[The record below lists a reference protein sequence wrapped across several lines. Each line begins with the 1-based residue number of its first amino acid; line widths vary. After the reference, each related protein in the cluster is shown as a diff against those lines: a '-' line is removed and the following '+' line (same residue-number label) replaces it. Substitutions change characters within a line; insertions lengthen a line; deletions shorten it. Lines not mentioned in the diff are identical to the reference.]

1 MNPSFSPSGRTPL
14 FRAVA
19 RALAK
24 ARFLAAHPELGGLRN
39 ELSEIGAGSRRGDA
53 VARRDF
59 LRTAAKLGIALPV
72 AGSAIGRS
80 VAHAAPRAASR
91 SADPVAIIGA
101 GAAGL
106 TAAYRL
112 MKAGVPCEIFE
123 ASARVGGRIF
133 TLPNFTKEGQFCELG
148 AELVDTNHEDLIALA
163 AELTEAGHEVKIQEL
178 KDGDAGVELYHFEGK
193 IFTEKDLL
201 PKFEGLAKAIAE
213 DQAKL
218 YEGEDEDYT
227 DHARALDKMSI
238 AQYLESKKDTTEKWV
253 LDMLNIAYT
262 GEYGLDTDRQT
273 ALNLLTYIDPD
284 TSAGFKIFGE
294 SDESKRVQ
302 GGNST
307 LMNALAAALEGKV
320 KIHSNHWLTKIE
332 DTGSAFNLT
341 FGEGAKAKTVTFA
354 RVLVAIPFTILRQVE
369 GLDKLALSPEKLAAI
384 KTLGYGTNVKVMYG
398 FTEKT
403 WRTPGTGRPECNG
416 SMYTSNS
423 SQCFW
428 ETSRK
433 QPGKGGILTNYRG
446 GTPGTFE
453 VNDALRET
461 TLAHLDQI
469 VPGSK
474 AKHDKELWRSW
485 VWPTYRF
492 SQGAYSCPLVGQLT
506 TVWEATGTPELDGR
520 LLFAGEHT
528 SADFGGFM
536 NGAIQTGNVAASLI
550 TTGG

>member
-1 MNPSFSPSGRTPL
+1 MNQPRFTAPSGRTPL

-19 RALAK
+19 RAFAK
-24 ARFLAAHPELGGLRN
+24 ARFLASREDLGSLRN
-39 ELSEIGAGSRRGDA
+39 ELSDIGDGYRRGDA

-59 LRTAAKLGIALPV
+59 LKTAAKLGIALPV
-72 AGSAIGRS
+72 AGATLGRGL
-80 VAHAAPRAASR
+80 AHAAPRAMSR
-91 SADPVAIIGA
+91 SADPIAILGA

-112 MKAGVPCEIFE
+112 MQAGIPCEIFE
-123 ASARVGGRIF
+123 GSARAGGRIF
-133 TLPNFTKEGQFCELG
+133 TLKNFTKEGQFCELG
-148 AELVDTNHEDLIALA
+148 AELVDTNHEDLIAIA
-163 AELTEAGHEVKIQEL
+163 GELGIEIQEL
-178 KDGDAGVELYHFEGK
+178 KDGDAGVELYHFDGK

-218 YEGEDEDYT
+218 YEGEEEDYT

-238 AQYLESKKDTTEKWV
+238 AQYLESKKDTTEKWI
-253 LDMLNIAYT
+253 LDMLNVAYT
-262 GEYGLDTDRQT
+262 GEYGLDTDKQT

-284 TSAGFKIFGE
+284 TSAGFKIFGD
-294 SDESKRVQ
+294 SDESKRVK
-302 GGNST
+302 GGNSA
-307 LMNALAAALEGKV
+307 LMDAIAKAIEGKV
-320 KIHSNHWLTKIE
+320 KIHYSHWLSKIE
-332 DTGSAFNLT
+332 DTGSTFNFT
-341 FGEGAKAKTVTFA
+341 FGEAAKAKTVSFA
-354 RVLVAIPFTILRQVE
+354 RAIVTLPFTILRNVE
-369 GLDKLALSPEKLAAI
+369 GIAKLALSPEKLASI
-384 KTLGYGTNVKVMYG
+384 QQLGYGTNVKVMYG

-403 WRTPGTGRPECNG
+403 WRTPGTDRPECNG

-423 SQCFW
+423 SQQFW

-433 QPGKGGILTNYRG
+433 QDGKGGILTNYRG
-446 GTPGTFE
+446 GTPGTFAVDE
-453 VNDALRET
+453 ALRKK
-461 TLAHLDQI
+461 TLEDLDKI
-469 VPGSK
+469 VPGSG
-474 AKHDKELWRSW
+474 AKHDKTLWRSW

-536 NGAIQTGNVAASLI
+536 NGAIQTGGAVAKEIAAEAAK
-550 TTGG
+550 